1 MRDLLSDPRLV
12 DALIGLVLAAIAG
25 VGGLGALVYRRVY
38 ARLDE
43 RLSHVLATSIEA
55 RRAAETAQ
63 QEIQNNHETNVRD
76 DLDRAI
82 ETTWSVGDQVSE
94 VGATAREL
102 RETLLAHGEQLDAI
116 SGLVRAV
123 DERVGRVDRRQ
134 AQIAEEIH
142 DERVARESSQRSLDE
157 QAHDTH
163 VRLWKRLDALADQVA
178 ELRGGPGLE

>member
-25 VGGLGALVYRRVY
+25 IGGLGALVYRRVY

-55 RRAAETAQ
+55 RQAAETAQ

-102 RETLLAHGEQLDAI
+102 RETLRAHGEQLDAI

-134 AQIAEEIH
+134 AQLVEEFH

-157 QAHDTH
+157 RAHNTH
-163 VRLWKRLDALADQVA
+163 ARQWARMDALAD
-178 ELRGGPGLE
+178 RIDRLEEGT

>member
-25 VGGLGALVYRRVY
+25 IGGLGALVYRRVY

-102 RETLLAHGEQLDAI
+102 RAHGEQLDAI

-123 DERVGRVDRRQ
+123 DDRVGRVDRRQ

-142 DERVARESSQRSLDE
+142 DERVSRESSQRSLDE

-178 ELRGGPGLE
+178 DLRGGPGPE

>member
-102 RETLLAHGEQLDAI
+102 RETLRVHGEQLDTI

-134 AQIAEEIH
+134 AQLVEEFH
-142 DERVARESSQRSLDE
+142 DERVARESSQRSLGE
-157 QAHDTH
+157 RAHDTH
-163 VRLWKRLDALADQVA
+163 ARQWARMDALAD
-178 ELRGGPGLE
+178 RIDRLEENA